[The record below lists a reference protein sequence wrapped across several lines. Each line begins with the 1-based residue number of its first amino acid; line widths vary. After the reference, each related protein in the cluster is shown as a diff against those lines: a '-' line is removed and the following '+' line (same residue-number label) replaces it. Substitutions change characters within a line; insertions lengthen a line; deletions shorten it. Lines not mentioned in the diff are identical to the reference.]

1 MKNKQRFPLFGIGAI
16 FLTQIAY
23 LIDSDQPYD
32 DIKLTIM
39 EFSIISLFFFG
50 LFSFSPAGTALHGR
64 RGMCKAYRYPTLGS
78 QIHPIPS
85 EGYSAMMHPP
95 PSCPL

>member
-1 MKNKQRFPLFGIGAI
+1 MKNKKRFPLFGIGAI

-50 LFSFSPAGTALHGR
+50 LF
-64 RGMCKAYRYPTLGS
+64 
-78 QIHPIPS
+78 
-85 EGYSAMMHPP
+85 
-95 PSCPL
+95 

>member
-1 MKNKQRFPLFGIGAI
+1 MKNKQRFLLFGIGAI

-50 LFSFSPAGTALHGR
+50 LF
-64 RGMCKAYRYPTLGS
+64 
-78 QIHPIPS
+78 
-85 EGYSAMMHPP
+85 
-95 PSCPL
+95 

>member
-1 MKNKQRFPLFGIGAI
+1 MKNKQLFLLFGIGAI

-23 LIDSDQPYD
+23 LIDSDPPYD

-50 LFSFSPAGTALHGR
+50 LFWAVYFIAKFAKRIISNSF
-64 RGMCKAYRYPTLGS
+64 K
-78 QIHPIPS
+78 
-85 EGYSAMMHPP
+85 
-95 PSCPL
+95 